1 MKKLRS
7 NLDEARD
14 LNLQKKR
21 QQDQSFNDGRNKEIQ
36 DDNNWL
42 KAIREVERDEDNFMK
57 NRRIKEITDLRET
70 YKDQSN
76 EKHQRELFMLK
87 H

>member
-1 MKKLRS
+1 MNR
-7 NLDEARD
+7 
-14 LNLQKKR
+14 QKKM
-21 QQDQSFNDGRNKEIQ
+21 QQDQNYNDGRNREIQ

-87 H
+87 HWKQKFSKQIQLF

>member
-1 MKKLRS
+1 MQKLRS
-7 NLDEARD
+7 GLDQARD
-14 LNLQKKR
+14 MNRQKKM
-21 QQDQSFNDGRNKEIQ
+21 QQDQNYNDGRNREIQ

-42 KAIREVERDEDNFMK
+42 KAIREVERDEDKFMK